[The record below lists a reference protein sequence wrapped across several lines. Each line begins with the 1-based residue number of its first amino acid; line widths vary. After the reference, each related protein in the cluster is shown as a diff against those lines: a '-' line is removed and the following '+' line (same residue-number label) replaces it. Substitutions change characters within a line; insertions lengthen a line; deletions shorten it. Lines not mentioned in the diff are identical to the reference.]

1 MSFVTYTLLVGVM
14 LGTQNRFSPEQ
25 LSFTSSSLL
34 AWLLVEVGL
43 VWLSLYVLGVTSDL
57 RWLDIV
63 ALLGYKYV
71 RLVYWASICLCY
83 ILTYSYSMI
92 VCIGAAILAG
102 TQLYYIVLIYIS
114 ITSTYFMV
122 SLIECV
128 SCYCIILYG
137 VCVDKFP
144 EVIITTYFRK
154 LPTW

>member
-1 MSFVTYTLLVGVM
+1 M

-71 RLVYWASICLCY
+71 R
-83 ILTYSYSMI
+83 
-92 VCIGAAILAG
+92 
-102 TQLYYIVLIYIS
+102 
-114 ITSTYFMV
+114 
-122 SLIECV
+122 
-128 SCYCIILYG
+128 
-137 VCVDKFP
+137 
-144 EVIITTYFRK
+144 
-154 LPTW
+154 

>member
-14 LGTQNRFSPEQ
+14 LGMQNRFSPEQ

-71 RLVYWASICLCY
+71 RLVYPY
-83 ILTYSYSMI
+83 IYLTSHHMFSYSMI

-102 TQLYYIVLIYIS
+102 TQLYYITLIYMS
-114 ITSTYFMV
+114 ITNTYFMV
-122 SLIECV
+122 SSIWPVHHVNTVFL
-128 SCYCIILYG
+128 
-137 VCVDKFP
+137 
-144 EVIITTYFRK
+144 
-154 LPTW
+154 W

>member
-1 MSFVTYTLLVGVM
+1 MSFVTYILLVGVM

-25 LSFTSSSLL
+25 LSLTSSSLL

-71 RLVYWASICLCY
+71 RWIYHPAPSLLALLYV
-83 ILTYSYSMI
+83 SYSSMI
-92 VCIGAAILAG
+92 MCIGAALLAG
-102 TQLYYIVLIYIS
+102 SQLYYIVLTYLS

-122 SLIECV
+122 SLLSYHMLYLPVFCLLDT
-128 SCYCIILYG
+128 IL
-137 VCVDKFP
+137 
-144 EVIITTYFRK
+144 EIVIAAQHRK
-154 LPTW
+154 LSRW